1 MKKVLL
7 FLALVCLISCTNS
20 QQNNN
25 TTDAT
30 DSVTVVEE
38 TVDVTE
44 APEVEDTEITIDFS
58 S

>member
-1 MKKVLL
+1 
-7 FLALVCLISCTNS
+7 LVCLISCTNS